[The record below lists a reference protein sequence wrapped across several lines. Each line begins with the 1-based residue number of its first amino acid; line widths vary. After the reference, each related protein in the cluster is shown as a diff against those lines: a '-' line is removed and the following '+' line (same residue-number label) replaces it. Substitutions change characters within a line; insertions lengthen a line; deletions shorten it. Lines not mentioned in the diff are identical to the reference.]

1 MSSWGLH
8 ESQKKINFTEK
19 KGFYETSIEVIPNFE
34 LYNTLLSFGPAI
46 EIINPAKIRK
56 EIGAKVSELYKIYN
70 GT

>member
-1 MSSWGLH
+1 L
-8 ESQKKINFTEK
+8 K
-19 KGFYETSIEVIPNFE
+19 
-34 LYNTLLSFGPAI
+34 GPAI